1 MDLFGKKLKP
11 TLQEFEDLA
20 LRQGYHQVAGVDEAG
35 RGALAGPVV
44 AAAVMLP
51 QGLRIPGVD
60 DSKKLSAAKRDEL
73 FDIIMERAIAV
84 GVGVRDHCLISRI
97 NILQA
102 SLQAMKD
109 AVLMLSSPP
118 DLLLVDGI
126 YKVPLGVHQRTIKKG

>member
-1 MDLFGKKLKP
+1 MDLFGKKSKP

-73 FDIIMERAIAV
+73 FDVIMELC
-84 GVGVRDHCLISRI
+84 HCCRSWRMRSLPDQQDQYSAG
-97 NILQA
+97 LAAGYEGGSFDAFFSSGPA
-102 SLQAMKD
+102 S
-109 AVLMLSSPP
+109 
-118 DLLLVDGI
+118 G
-126 YKVPLGVHQRTIKKG
+126 